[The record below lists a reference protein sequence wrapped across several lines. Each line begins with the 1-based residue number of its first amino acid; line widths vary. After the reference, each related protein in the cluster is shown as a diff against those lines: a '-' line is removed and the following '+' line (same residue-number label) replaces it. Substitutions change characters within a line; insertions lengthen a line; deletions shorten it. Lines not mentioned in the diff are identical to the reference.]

1 MQMINCTTVSGK
13 ATSATAVHVVIS
25 EYQKSKAVVRRFSAI
40 GTDAACVANWWVPRA
55 ALTFGL
61 LQNVLAAAT
70 TVRIPVDVAAG
81 HVFKGH
87 TLTTNDKLL
96 VMTSTGWRLVAISV
110 VTDVVGQMYC
120 TVTISALGC
129 DIAAGTKS
137 YIVRA
142 ADQIAGIP
150 AVGAGSASVEDL
162 LSGDSGTP
170 LLMELVAT
178 SNKQILGC
186 AFVEYWG

>member
-1 MQMINCTTVSGK
+1 
-13 ATSATAVHVVIS
+13 
-25 EYQKSKAVVRRFSAI
+25 
-40 GTDAACVANWWVPRA
+40 
-55 ALTFGL
+55 
-61 LQNVLAAAT
+61 
-70 TVRIPVDVAAG
+70 VDVAAG

-96 VMTSTGWRLVAISV
+96 VMTSTGWKLVAISV
-110 VTDVVGQMYC
+110 VTDVAAEKYC
-120 TVTISALGC
+120 TVTIAALGC
-129 DIAAGTKS
+129 DIAASTKS

-150 AVGAGSASVEDL
+150 AVGAGSATVEDL

-170 LLMELVAT
+170 VIMEVVAT
-178 SNKQILGC
+178 ANKTMLGC

>member
-1 MQMINCTTVSGK
+1 
-13 ATSATAVHVVIS
+13 
-25 EYQKSKAVVRRFSAI
+25 
-40 GTDAACVANWWVPRA
+40 VANWWVPRA

-96 VMTSTGWRLVAISV
+96 VMTSTGWKLVAISV
-110 VTDVVGQMYC
+110 VTDVAGQMYC

-129 DIAAGTKS
+129 DIAASTKS

-170 LLMELVAT
+170 LVMELVAT